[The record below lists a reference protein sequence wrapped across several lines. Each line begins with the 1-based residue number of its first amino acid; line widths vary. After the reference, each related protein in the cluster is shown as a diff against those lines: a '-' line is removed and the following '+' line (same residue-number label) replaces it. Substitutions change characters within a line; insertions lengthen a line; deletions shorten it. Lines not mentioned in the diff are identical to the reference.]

1 MTTPIRYEDLL
12 AQLAERDPAL
22 VVMTAENRA
31 AIRGLPP
38 RLGPRFIDVGI
49 AEQTLVGMA
58 AGLALRGRRPVA
70 HALATFLVFR
80 AYEFVRDDL
89 AIPGLPVKLIGGVPG
104 FLSDANGP
112 THQAIE
118 DIALMR
124 GLPNMQVFT
133 PASEAELVA
142 GMKVLMDV
150 ERPCYVRYYAGPSP
164 VAEPAPF
171 RVGKAEVISRGADV
185 ALLTYGFLLKEAL
198 AAKARLEADGLSV
211 GLVNLRMLKPVDT
224 EAILEATQGARVTL
238 TIEDHFKVGG
248 LYSIVAE
255 TLLAARATA
264 KVVPVALDDRWFK
277 PTLLGEV
284 LRHEGFTGEQL
295 AARARAALDHA

>member
-1 MTTPIRYEDLL
+1 
-12 AQLAERDPAL
+12 
-22 VVMTAENRA
+22 
-31 AIRGLPP
+31 
-38 RLGPRFIDVGI
+38 
-49 AEQTLVGMA
+49 
-58 AGLALRGRRPVA
+58 
-70 HALATFLVFR
+70 
-80 AYEFVRDDL
+80 
-89 AIPGLPVKLIGGVPG
+89 
-104 FLSDANGP
+104 LSDANGP

-224 EAILEATQGARVTL
+224 EAILEATQGARLTL